1 MNKEHKEFYSK
12 HLSPTEQMF
21 LRTTAPLSTDT
32 YFGRVCYNNCIQM
45 TLNANANNNSTNMY
59 SGIIGIL
66 FLYE

>member
-1 MNKEHKEFYSK
+1 MNKEHKEFYAK
-12 HLSPTEQMF
+12 FISPSEQMF

-32 YFGRVCYNNCIQM
+32 HFGRACYNNCIQM
-45 TLNANANNNSTNMY
+45 TLNANADGNSTNLY

>member
-12 HLSPTEQMF
+12 YISPSEQMF
-21 LRTTAPLSTDT
+21 LRTTAPLSTNT
-32 YFGRVCYNNCIQM
+32 FFGRVCYNNCIQM
-45 TLNANANNNSTNMY
+45 TLNANEDGNSTNLY